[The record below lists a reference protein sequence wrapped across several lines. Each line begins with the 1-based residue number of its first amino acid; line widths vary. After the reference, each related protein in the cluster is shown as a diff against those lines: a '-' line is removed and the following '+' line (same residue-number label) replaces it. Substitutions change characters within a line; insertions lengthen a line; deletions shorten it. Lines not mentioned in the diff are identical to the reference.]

1 MSVTHGVPSFRTREH
16 LLALM
21 LAVTLTAFVALLYVR
36 AAYAPTGDAPLM
48 PVDDAYIHFQYA
60 RQLAEGKP
68 YVYND
73 GYPPTSGATSLLY
86 PYVLAVGYLLGF
98 QALNLGLWAMLV
110 GGVALALSGWSVY
123 HIGRRAGVD
132 FVPSVLLQSAMIL
145 NGALSW
151 HAFSGMETALVVL
164 FTLLTF
170 EAFMARDQRRFVLVA
185 IVLALLRPDASVLA
199 AIASVL
205 YAVLELAESRR
216 FEPRLLWLVLPIAAV
231 GVQPA
236 LNLLITGAASA
247 SGGQAKSLLGMIPA
261 YPDVMMARIV
271 ENFTRMASEL
281 FIGVGAFDIWYMP
294 PPLAPIALAGAL
306 VLMVRGR
313 WRGTVALAALWIVVL
328 MGAVS
333 TLDTA
338 FWHFKR
344 YQMPIHALLFPL
356 LALCLPLLRRRGQ
369 IILTVFATFMALLT
383 LSTFVDFYT
392 QNTASVAAQP
402 LAMARALP
410 TLTPPDAVIAVH
422 DVGMMRY
429 MGQRTTL
436 DMVGLT
442 TEGAADYWRHGPG
455 AVAEYLGKARPSHIA
470 AYTDARGLS
479 YLAATSLYGQELAGF
494 PHPLD
499 ARANVALGG
508 DFQGIYAADYVAFT
522 NAVKVYQP
530 QSLLYIDGWT
540 LVDTLN
546 VADLADEAAHGYVW
560 SNRERLDGFATE
572 VYEFTDAHGLP
583 VLDGGRRINGEESF
597 TLRVLPNQDA
607 LLITRI
613 HPFDGGTFDVFAN
626 GLRVSQRVI
635 PVERG
640 RWLEVLTHIPS
651 ALVTDETLTIRI
663 VPHIS
668 GGHYMPYHHW
678 LYSGTLT
685 DAPPQDSMAQ
695 YQEGAIHL
703 MDVSVQIEG
712 AGQAIVTLTWWGNGH
727 AQGDWVRFVHLYN
740 DLNAPPVAQVDT
752 RPLDGYYTPANWVM
766 GTFVEQVAVQL
777 PDNVS
782 DTLQLAVGFYHP
794 TTFERLNPSSVQPDL
809 TVESGR
815 LLLGSMETRARD

>member
-1 MSVTHGVPSFRTREH
+1 MTVSGVPFRTREH
-16 LLALM
+16 GLALI
-21 LAVTLTAFVALLYVR
+21 LAIMVSGVVALLYGR
-36 AAYAPTGDAPLM
+36 AAYAPTGNAPLM

-60 RQLAEGKP
+60 RQLAEGQP

-86 PYVLAVGYLLGF
+86 PYVLAAGYLLGF
-98 QALNLGLWAMLV
+98 QALNLGLWAMLI
-110 GGVALALSGWSVY
+110 GGAALSISGWIVY
-123 HIGRRAGVD
+123 YVGRRAGLG
-132 FVPSVLLQSAMIL
+132 FVPSLLIQSALIL

-170 EAFMARDQRRFVLVA
+170 EAFIARAQRRFVVA
-185 IVLALLRPDASVLA
+185 ALVLALLRPDASMLA
-199 AIASVL
+199 AVASVL
-205 YAVLELAESRR
+205 YAAREIAESRR
-216 FEPRLLWLVLPIAAV
+216 FHARLLWLVLPIAAL

-261 YPDVMMARIV
+261 YPDVIMARIL

-281 FIGVGAFDIWYMP
+281 FVGVGAYDIWYTP
-294 PPLAPIALAGAL
+294 PPFATIALAGAG
-306 VLMVRGR
+306 VVFGRRR
-313 WRGTVALAALWIVVL
+313 WRWTIALAMLWIVLL

-344 YQMPIHALLFPL
+344 YQMPIHALLFAL
-356 LALCLPLLRRRGQ
+356 LVLCLSLLRLRGQ
-369 IILTVFATFMALLT
+369 VIVTAFALVITLFT
-383 LSTFVDFYT
+383 LSTFVGFYA
-392 QNTASVAAQP
+392 QNAAGVAAQP

-429 MGQRTTL
+429 IGQRTTL

-442 TEGAADYWRHGPG
+442 TEGTAEYWRHGPG
-455 AVAEYLGKARPSHIA
+455 AVAEYLGKTRPSHIA
-470 AYTDARGLS
+470 AYTDARGLA

-494 PHPLD
+494 PHTFD

-508 DFQGIYAADYVAFT
+508 DFQGIYAADYAAVT
-522 NAVKVYQP
+522 NAALVQQP
-530 QSLLYIDGWT
+530 QSLLYSDGLT

-546 VADLADEAAHGYVW
+546 VADLADEVAHGYTW

-572 VYEFTDAHGLP
+572 VYEFTDARGLP

-597 TLRVLPNQDA
+597 TLRTLPNQDA
-607 LLITRI
+607 LLITRV
-613 HPFDGGTFDVFAN
+613 HPYDGGTFDVFAN
-626 GLRVSQRVI
+626 SLRVSQRMV

-640 RWLEVLTHIPS
+640 RWLEVLTIIPS
-651 ALVTDETLTIRI
+651 VLIMDETVTIRI
-663 VPHIS
+663 VPHVN

-678 LYSGTLT
+678 LYSGTLAH
-685 DAPPQDSMAQ
+685 DIPPQTSIAQ
-695 YQEGAIHL
+695 YQDGAIHL
-703 MDVSVQIEG
+703 VDAVAQVE
-712 AGQAIVTLTWWGNGH
+712 AGQVIVTLTWWGDGQ
-727 AQGDWVRFVHLYN
+727 AQGDWVRFVHLYE

-752 RPLDGYYTPANWVM
+752 RPLDGHYTPSNWVM

-777 PDNVS
+777 PDMVS

-794 TTFERLNPSSVQPDL
+794 TTFERLSPVSVQPDL

-815 LLLGSMETRARD
+815 LLLGSVETKARD